1 MTKTSDEQDSL
12 CVRIS
17 HVRDGNPE
25 WTLIPYEMYVQLA
38 EEAEML
44 HDVRDFDA
52 AQALLERGEEELIPS
67 EVIYA
72 IMDGQNP
79 IKVWREYRRL
89 TQQQLAATAGI
100 SAAYLSQIETG
111 KRNGAIAV
119 LTALAAALQVSLDNI
134 VAATEK
140 KG

>member
-1 MTKTSDEQDSL
+1 MNVQ
-12 CVRIS
+12 II
-17 HVRDGNPE
+17 VRDGNPE
-25 WTLIPYEMYVQLA
+25 WAVIPYEMYVQLA

-44 HDVRDFDA
+44 QDIRDFDA